1 MNTSATL
8 ITLISDISRLTSC
21 TKGSPASTDTAR
33 SVEPSTVRI
42 PARMIRVLEAKNEAL
57 RSRLPI
63 TLASAMRLSRISRR
77 RIQSSRY
84 RCSTLARQGVSL
96 PFQIA

>member
-1 MNTSATL
+1 MPRPTGSM
-8 ITLISDISRLTSC
+8 
-21 TKGSPASTDTAR
+21 KGSSASSDTAR
-33 SVEPSTVRI
+33 SEAPRAVTTA
-42 PARMIRVLEAKNEAL
+42 ARMISVLEAKNEAL

-63 TLASAMRLSRISRR
+63 TLASAMRLSRCSMR

-84 RCSTLARQGVSL
+84 RCMTLARHGVSR